1 MAEENTPNQNT
12 ILTVVGPT
20 GVGDIESQMQN
31 TLVIGATGSSGA
43 TGKIEENTSDV
54 AEVHPKSLETET
66 DDITYTYREVDD
78 ELIRQYNS
86 TKHTNY
92 STICDIIAVYLKG
105 QKILYTEAKTV
116 CEQRLTVLMLPSI
129 FITVLCSI
137 LTLILDNIPYG
148 KIAVSGLGAITA
160 FLLALVNYL
169 KLDAR
174 AEAHRTSAY
183 KFDKLQSYVEFSS
196 GKQLFIVCSST
207 VLSAVIEKTE
217 KDVAEI
223 KETNK
228 FIIPERV
235 RHNYPLLSNM
245 NIFAEVKKI
254 TTKEMRLTNILKDIM
269 NESIA
274 LQSKDKLTQ
283 KDLEKV
289 EVLKNLKQ
297 NIVNDIISMKND
309 FITIDQSFFGE
320 MERNRLKTDSSWFN
334 CDYFKV

>member
-1 MAEENTPNQNT
+1 MEEESTPNQNIVLT
-12 ILTVVGPT
+12 IVGPT
-20 GVGDIESQMQN
+20 GMSQTEIKDIESQMQN
-31 TLVIGATGSSGA
+31 KVITKETEATKTAFSVEPS
-43 TGKIEENTSDV
+43 
-54 AEVHPKSLETET
+54 KSLEIET
-66 DDITYTYREVDD
+66 ADITYTYREVDD

-137 LTLILDNIPYG
+137 LTLILDNVSYG

-196 GKQLFIVCSST
+196 GKQLFVVCSSS
-207 VLSAVIEKTE
+207 VLAAVIEKVE
-217 KDVAEI
+217 KDVTEI

-269 NESIA
+269 NESIT
-274 LQSKDKLTQ
+274 LQIKCTLTQ
-283 KDLEKV
+283 KEIEKI

-297 NIVNDIISMKND
+297 SIINDIISMKND
-309 FITIDQSFFGE
+309 FITIDQSFIGE
-320 MERNRLKTDSSWFN
+320 MEKNRLKTDSSWLN

>member
-1 MAEENTPNQNT
+1 MENENTNNQNI
-12 ILTVVGPT
+12 ILTVIGPT
-20 GVGDIESQMQN
+20 GIEDIESQIKN
-31 TLVIGATGSSGA
+31 IGGTGVTGVIGSNAPLEQ
-43 TGKIEENTSDV
+43 EEPK
-54 AEVHPKSLETET
+54 ELPKSLEIELP
-66 DDITYTYREVDD
+66 DLTYTYREVDD

-86 TKHTNY
+86 TKNTNY

-137 LTLILDNIPYG
+137 LTLILDNVPYG

-183 KFDKLQSYVEFSS
+183 KFDKLQSYVEFNS

-207 VLSAVIEKTE
+207 VLAAVIEKVE
-217 KDVAEI
+217 KDVTEI

-235 RHNYPLLSNM
+235 RYNYPLLSNM

-254 TTKEMRLTNILKDIM
+254 TTKEIRLTNILKDIM
-269 NESIA
+269 NESIS
-274 LQSKDKLTQ
+274 LQSKGTLTQ
-283 KDLEKV
+283 KELEKI

-297 NIVNDIISMKND
+297 TIVNDIISMKND
-309 FITIDQSFFGE
+309 FITIDQSFIGE
-320 MERNRLKTDSSWFN
+320 MDRNRLKTDKSWFN